1 MTSPDSAGP
10 IPVPGPDSA
19 PRSGPGPDLERLRR
33 LLGGPDTAWLIDRVR
48 RRIAGGK
55 PLDTAVT
62 LAQAGSGQRRAI
74 ELLLGRAPGS
84 GSSLSVRLA
93 DVDAA
98 LRASGACPDGLAAAV
113 LALTGPVPDSRAE
126 SERRRL
132 AWQSALQPLDDL
144 ARQRP
149 QLAAWTAELRATG
162 LVKRFSGNDPD
173 VAAHLCDTTARV
185 LTELPSSGVSL
196 AVLAAR
202 TTGDA
207 HALDTGRTLTTLAL
221 SAVRVLAGLTAE
233 QTAGAEGRRAAW
245 TAVGVARDELSSRV
259 LTLGLPGSSGWPSA
273 TDPTGRVLAE
283 ARAAGEPAVLTFR
296 QLTRRTPELGVGT
309 GSVFVCENP
318 AVLATAADEL
328 AAACPPLI
336 CVEGQLSAAAR
347 ALLTRLAD
355 QGARFAYHG
364 DFDWGGVRIAGTV
377 FRLIDATPWR
387 FDEASY
393 LAALDQ
399 GHGSP
404 LTTGSPADTPWDPGL
419 RTAMERRGLR
429 VEEERL
435 IEPLL
440 TDLRAAARDSS
451 PSFRASHPFHPPT
464 SDEP

>member
-1 MTSPDSAGP
+1 MT
-10 IPVPGPDSA
+10 GPDSV
-19 PRSGPGPDLERLRR
+19 PGSGSGSGSRPDLDRLRR
-33 LLGGPDTAWLIDRVR
+33 LLGGADTAWLVDRVR
-48 RRIAGGK
+48 RRIADGK
-55 PLDTAVT
+55 PLDTSVT
-62 LAQAGSGQRRAI
+62 LAQAGPGQRRAI
-74 ELLLGRAPGS
+74 ELLLGRPPGS
-84 GSSLSVRLA
+84 GWSLSVRLA

-132 AWQSALQPLDDL
+132 AWQAALQPLEAL

-149 QLAAWTAELRATG
+149 ELAGWPAELRATG
-162 LVKRFSGNDPD
+162 LVKRLSGDDPHA
-173 VAAHLCDTTARV
+173 AAHLCQTAAQV
-185 LTELPSSGVSL
+185 LAELPSPGVSL

-207 HALDTGRTLTTLAL
+207 HALDTGRALAALVL
-221 SAVRVLAGLTAE
+221 SAVRAIAGLTPE

-259 LTLGLPGSSGWPSA
+259 LTLGLPGCVGRPGA
-273 TDPTGRVLAE
+273 ADPTGRILAE
-283 ARAAGEPAVLTFR
+283 AHAAGEPAVLTLR
-296 QLTRRTPELGVGT
+296 QLTRRTPELGVGA
-309 GSVFVCENP
+309 GPVFVCENP
-318 AVLATAADEL
+318 AVLSAAAEEL
-328 AAACPPLI
+328 AATCPALV

-355 QGARFAYHG
+355 EGARFAYHG
-364 DFDWGGVRIAGTV
+364 DFDWGGVRIATSV
-377 FRLIDATPWR
+377 LRLIGATAWR

-419 RTAMERRGLR
+419 RGAMERRGLR

-435 IEPLL
+435 IELLL
-440 TDLRAAARDSS
+440 TDLRAAVRDYSS
-451 PSFRASHPFHPPT
+451 TFHSPAC
-464 SDEP
+464 DEP